1 MVTHLGHLAV
11 RTSDLEKSVAFYRD
25 VLGMQEAFRMG
36 RDGKDFIVYMY
47 IRPHEFIELFAGGTE
62 EAVYDNTHVG
72 FMHICLEVDDVEAEF
87 RRVQAL
93 GITPDTQILNGYAKC
108 RQFWIHDPDGTPI
121 EMMELPPESL
131 QAQAIARLENRE

>member
-1 MVTHLGHLAV
+1 MVTHLGHLGI

-25 VLGMQEAFRMG
+25 VLGMKEAFRMG
-36 RDGKDFIVYMY
+36 RDGYDFIVYMY
-47 IRPHEFIELFAGGTE
+47 VSPHEFIELFAGGTE
-62 EAVYDNTHVG
+62 PAEYNNRKVG

-87 RRVQAL
+87 ARVKAL
-93 GITPDTQILNGYAKC
+93 GIQPDTDIINGYAKC

-131 QAQAIARLENRE
+131 QAQAIARLSQ